1 MPDSISNSV
10 PKLLFSLLLVLI
22 DLLGMS
28 TAQAQ
33 DDAKL
38 LMQLVPD
45 HVKAGERF
53 TVMLQFRNSGTT
65 TWSRAAGYRLASRNA
80 DKWGLKSVKLES
92 GEKIAPGQSAT
103 FKFEVTAP
111 IDDGAHDFVWQ
122 MKKGNQWFGQPSN
135 KVSINVAAY
144 LRAPDDAEFVYQKVA
159 TEMVTDLPYTALLH
173 FKNTGETSWTPGRYQ
188 LKAVDPD
195 EGLNWSVTE
204 IDLNKIVR
212 PGEFYTFRFNIIA
225 PSGAGRYPFQWQ
237 LTHKGVG
244 VFGARSEKLFI
255 TVNPE

>member
-1 MPDSISNSV
+1 MPDSTSSLAS
-10 PKLLFSLLLVLI
+10 KLLFSLLLTLTSLPGI
-22 DLLGMS
+22 S

-38 LMQLVPD
+38 MMQLVPD

-53 TVMLQFRNSGTT
+53 TVMLQFKNSGHT
-65 TWSRAAGYRLASRNA
+65 TWSRSAGYRLVSRTPEN
-80 DKWGLKSVKLES
+80 WGIKSVKLDS
-92 GEKIAPGQSAT
+92 AEKVAPGQSAT

-111 IDDGAHDFVWQ
+111 IADGTHDFVWQ

-144 LRAPDDAEFVYQKVA
+144 LRAPDDAEFVYQKVPQ
-159 TEMVTDLPYTALLH
+159 EMVTDLPYTALLH
-173 FKNTGETSWTPGRYQ
+173 FKNTGETTWTPGRYQ

-195 EGLNWSVTE
+195 EGLNWSVSE
-204 IDLNKIVR
+204 IDVKNIVR

-225 PSGAGRYPFQWQ
+225 PSAAGRYPFQWQ

-244 VFGARSEKLFI
+244 MFGARSEKLFI